1 MVSVNGIDSYRND
14 TDFRKTF
21 KVWEGGGG
29 GKVVFFLEEHLRVT
43 PVIKNKISHLK

>member
-21 KVWEGGGG
+21 KVWEGGV
-29 GKVVFFLEEHLRVT
+29 KVGFFLEELLRVT
-43 PVIKNKISHLK
+43 PVAKNKISHSK